1 MPLYMSQ
8 FSYTSEALT
17 AFVKNP
23 EDRTT
28 IIQELTEKLGG
39 RFVALYYT
47 LGEYDGFVLWEFPDE
62 TTATA
67 AILAAISPGHLKA
80 TKTTLAMTGASVKEA
95 MQKASTI
102 TFRGPKQ

>member
-8 FSYTSEALT
+8 FAYTSEALA

-28 IIQELTEKLGG
+28 VIRELTEKLGG
-39 RFVALYYT
+39 RFVTFYYT

-62 TTATA
+62 ITATA
-67 AILAAISPGHLKA
+67 AIFAAISPGHLKA
-80 TKTTLAMTGASVKEA
+80 TKTTLAMTAADVTEA
-95 MQKASTI
+95 MRKAGTV
-102 TFRGPKQ
+102 TFRGPRK

>member
-8 FSYTSEALT
+8 FSYTPEALT

-28 IIQELTEKLGG
+28 VVRELTEKLGG
-39 RFVALYYT
+39 HFVAFYYT

-62 TTATA
+62 MTATT
-67 AILAAISPGHLKA
+67 AILAVNSPGHLKA
-80 TKTTLAMTGASVKEA
+80 TKTTLVMTGTTVMEA
-95 MQKASTI
+95 MRKAGTL
-102 TFRGPKQ
+102 TYRGPKQ

>member
-8 FSYTSEALT
+8 FSYTSEALK

-28 IIQELTEKLGG
+28 VIQELTEKLGG
-39 RFVALYYT
+39 RFVAFYYT

-62 TTATA
+62 IAVTT
-67 AILAAISPGHLKA
+67 AILAAVSPGHLKA
-80 TKTTLAMTGASVKEA
+80 TKTTLVMTGASVAEA
-95 MQKASTI
+95 MRKAGTL
-102 TFRGPKQ
+102 TFRGPGQ

>member
-8 FSYTSEALT
+8 FSYTSDALA

-23 EDRTT
+23 EDRTNL
-28 IIQELTEKLGG
+28 IKELTEKLGG

-62 TTATA
+62 TAVISA
-67 AILAAISPGHLKA
+67 VLAAISPGHLKA
-80 TKTTLAMTGASVKEA
+80 AKTTVVMTGASVMEA
-95 MQKASTI
+95 MRKAGAI
-102 TFRGPKQ
+102 TFRGPKK

>member
-8 FSYTSEALT
+8 FSYTPEALT

-28 IIQELTEKLGG
+28 VVRELTEKLGG
-39 RFVALYYT
+39 RFVAFYYT

-67 AILAAISPGHLKA
+67 AILAVNSPGHLKA
-80 TKTTLAMTGASVKEA
+80 TKTTLVMTGATVMEA
-95 MQKASTI
+95 MRKASTL
-102 TFRGPKQ
+102 TFRGPR

>member
-8 FSYTSEALT
+8 FAYTSEALA

-28 IIQELTEKLGG
+28 VVQKLTEKLGG

-62 TTATA
+62 IT
-67 AILAAISPGHLKA
+67 AILAAIAPGHLKA
-80 TKTTLAMTGASVKEA
+80 AKTTVVMTGAAA
-95 MQKASTI
+95 MDAMRKAGTA
-102 TFRGPKQ
+102 TYRGPEQ